1 MQQHLQRALQQLDSF
16 DAVVEALGGKAA
28 VGALCEGQDTAAVC
42 NWRRR
47 RQRFPTK
54 YYPVMRDELIERGF
68 DAPEELW
75 GFYQKSKN
83 GR

>member
-1 MQQHLQRALQQLDSF
+1 MHQRLQQSLQQLDNF
-16 DAVVEALGGKAA
+16 DEVVEALGGKAK

-54 YYPVMRDELIERGF
+54 YYPVMRDELEKRGF
-68 DAPEELW
+68 EAPEELW
-75 GFYQKSKN
+75 GFYQKKN
-83 GR
+83 LR